1 MLPWLLLAA
10 ACSVGVALAIRL
22 ILLHRGIDEALS
34 EFDRLIS
41 EDTNSLITLS
51 GGDRHLRRLASGLN
65 KSLRDLKRLRRQ
77 YQSGDREIRDA
88 VTNISH
94 DLRTPLTAICGYLEL
109 LKKEEKS
116 PAAERY
122 IGFIENRTEALKS
135 LTEELFRYSVIL
147 STSEDMA
154 MSRVDASAVLE
165 ECVAGFYA
173 AFTERGIEPKITL
186 PENRVMLNLN
196 RDALSRVFGNILSNA
211 LKYSDG
217 DLEIVMEDSGDVR
230 FTNSA
235 ENLGEI
241 DVGRLFDRFFSVEAG
256 RNSTGLGLAISKAL
270 VEHMGGTTA
279 ATYSAG
285 RLTIEIIWCAEKGGN
300 EG

>member
-10 ACSVGVALAIRL
+10 VFAVGVALAIRL

-65 KSLRDLKRLRRQ
+65 KSLGDLKRLRRQ

-173 AFTERGIEPKITL
+173 AFTDRGIEPKITL
-186 PENRVMLNLN
+186 PENRVTLNLN

-256 RNSTGLGLAISKAL
+256 KNSTGLGLAISKAL
-270 VEHMGGTTA
+270 VEHMGGTTS

-285 RLTIEIIWCAEKGGN
+285 RLTIEISWCAGKGVS
-300 EG
+300 ED